1 MASSRPLDPQG
12 LCDRIGAQIPQEFL
26 TESLTHRSYAYEQGG
41 LRPNERL
48 EFLGDAVLGLVV
60 TDTLFRRNEHLA
72 EGHLAKMRA
81 AVVSSKALAEVA
93 RQIDLGDYLLLGN
106 GEEATGGRDKS
117 SILADAMEAV
127 IGAVYLGCGQEQV
140 AGVIHRLIDP
150 MIDHTKN
157 LGAGLDWKTSLQEQT
172 SRLGLGVPEY
182 VIEGSGPDHE
192 RRFTARVRL
201 SDGLH
206 GHGEGLTKKEAE
218 QSAAR
223 ETYTELSGDEGAT
236 GLSGDEGAAE
246 LSGTRAKSGN

>member
-1 MASSRPLDPQG
+1 MASSKPLDPQG
-12 LCDRIGAQIPQEFL
+12 LCDRIGVQIPQGL
-26 TESLTHRSYAYEQGG
+26 LIESLTHRSYAYEQGG

-60 TDTLFRRNEHLA
+60 TDALFRRNEDLA

-81 AVVSSKALAEVA
+81 AVVSARALAEVA
-93 RQIDLGDYLLLGN
+93 RQIDLGSYLLLGN

-140 AGVIHRLIDP
+140 TGVIHRLVDS
-150 MIDHTKN
+150 MIEQSKS

-192 RRFTARVRL
+192 RSFTARVRL

-206 GHGEGLTKKEAE
+206 GYGEGPTKKEAE
-218 QSAAR
+218 QMAAKD
-223 ETYTELSGDEGAT
+223 TYSELSSSREESAQVHSDSVT
-236 GLSGDEGAAE
+236 
-246 LSGTRAKSGN
+246 KNGN

>member
-1 MASSRPLDPQG
+1 MASSKPLNPQG
-12 LCDRIGAQIPQEFL
+12 LCDRIGAQIPQGL
-26 TESLTHRSYAYEQGG
+26 LMESLTHRSYAYERGG

-60 TDTLFRRNEHLA
+60 TDALYRRNEDLA

-93 RQIDLGDYLLLGN
+93 RDIDLGSYLLLGN

-127 IGAVYLGCGQEQV
+127 IGAVYLGCGQEV
-140 AGVIHRLIDP
+140 VTAVIYGLVDP
-150 MIDHTKN
+150 MIDQTKN

-182 VIEGSGPDHE
+182 VIEGSGPDHA
-192 RRFTARVRL
+192 RSFTARVRL

-206 GHGEGLTKKEAE
+206 GFG
-218 QSAAR
+218 
-223 ETYTELSGDEGAT
+223 EGAT
-236 GLSGDEGAAE
+236 KKAAE
-246 LSGTRAKSGN
+246 QIAARGTYSELSESAEPSTDQSSEPSLNVGD